1 MKLSRIRELL
11 AMLPRNMTYLSRIT
25 SNSVGGYDTD
35 EETDIWAFV
44 RNDPLFG
51 FKFVKSFCEIRRALP
66 DEVYEPALWRLF
78 CLREEKKP
86 GRDLNIVEACALTNP
101 RLRVIRT
108 IIECMLMHPEVEL
121 ESIAKLCDYPVDVIE
136 LFHELFFN
144 VRDRLDEE
152 GASDDVFHL
161 SLVYPESRQVEF
173 YPDYHLQEGWPQ
185 IARRIA
191 YNYGLTALFQWLGAR
206 TSDKEDHGIESLQ
219 AIESRIASSAMFAMN
234 CGFQHQPGVI
244 AITRARQL
252 LRSSNRAGQ
261 DTADNRAPVSP
272 TMAEGA
278 LAVLRKIIASA
289 AQERLQIAKKQE
301 AWIASLTQQSSAS
314 QPVAPVQKP

>member
-1 MKLSRIRELL
+1 MKLSRIHELL
-11 AMLPRNMTYLSRIT
+11 ALLPRNVSYLSRIT
-25 SNSVGGYDTD
+25 SNSVGGDDTD

-86 GRDLNIVEACALTNP
+86 GGDLNIVEACALTNP

-144 VRDRLDEE
+144 VRDRLDGEE

-161 SLVYPESRQVEF
+161 SLVYPESRQVQF
-173 YPDYHLQEGWPQ
+173 FPDYHLQ
-185 IARRIA
+185 
-191 YNYGLTALFQWLGAR
+191 
-206 TSDKEDHGIESLQ
+206 
-219 AIESRIASSAMFAMN
+219 
-234 CGFQHQPGVI
+234 
-244 AITRARQL
+244 
-252 LRSSNRAGQ
+252 
-261 DTADNRAPVSP
+261 
-272 TMAEGA
+272 
-278 LAVLRKIIASA
+278 
-289 AQERLQIAKKQE
+289 
-301 AWIASLTQQSSAS
+301 
-314 QPVAPVQKP
+314 